1 MSRPRNWT
9 WRGGLRPADATAIPG
24 NLKQKIPAAFGPLP
38 LLPTER
44 SGAVGLRLL
53 NASPWCQVRN
63 NGGSFWGLG
72 VPDRERSCRSMPLAV
87 VFDLSLVFRR
97 DRS

>member
-1 MSRPRNWT
+1 MWLVP
-9 WRGGLRPADATAIPG
+9 LRV
-24 NLKQKIPAAFGPLP
+24 N
-38 LLPTER
+38 
-44 SGAVGLRLL
+44 RLL

-97 DRS
+97 DRSIWVEGAE